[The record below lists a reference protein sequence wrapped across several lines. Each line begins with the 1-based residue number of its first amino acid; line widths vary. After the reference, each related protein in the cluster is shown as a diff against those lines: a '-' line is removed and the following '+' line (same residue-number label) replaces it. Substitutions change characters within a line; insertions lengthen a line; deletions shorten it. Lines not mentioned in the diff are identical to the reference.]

1 MHKVVGSDA
10 GSKYH
15 FRTAAL
21 TTAYLARFLVDLSSE
36 ALVEGHCERQV
47 YEVAGAQR
55 RTVIER
61 ASGYCMCCADS
72 NHLFRAANQPR
83 IFDMLLGRSK
93 ALKHIFVEVVWRVI
107 EWRGLRGRGGGPTA
121 PRDFRS
127 SEAML

>member
-55 RTVIER
+55 RTRRQRLMR
-61 ASGYCMCCADS
+61 ALIHY
-72 NHLFRAANQPR
+72 
-83 IFDMLLGRSK
+83 
-93 ALKHIFVEVVWRVI
+93 VV
-107 EWRGLRGRGGGPTA
+107 GGDAIVPTT
-121 PRDFRS
+121 PLQRC
-127 SEAML
+127 